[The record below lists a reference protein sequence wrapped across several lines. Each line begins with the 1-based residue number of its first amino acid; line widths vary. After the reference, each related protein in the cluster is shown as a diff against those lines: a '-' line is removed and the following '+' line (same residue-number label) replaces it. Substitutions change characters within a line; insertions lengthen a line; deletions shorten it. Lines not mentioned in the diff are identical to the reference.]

1 MKNMFRNVFAVAA
14 VLSCGLL
21 GLNACFESGNPSGSG
36 CTAHSDCDADAGLI
50 CSAQGQC
57 VAGQLCSDDDDC
69 TDVDKRCNKDRG
81 VCESDFQCG
90 DDNPC
95 PDGQHCTT
103 SGYCEA
109 DSIEPGDVGDDCS
122 AKYPCKEGLVCG
134 SDDKCEEPSE
144 DALPYKFVRIDDL
157 TSGNPK
163 KEEDFGADIDAIVLD
178 KADGQPS
185 YAKNVVDYHHGG
197 GFYEGKA
204 ENVVYDL
211 ASSKIKG
218 APDSFYEYPEVTNC
232 HLYINKDP
240 ENATFISLGGNGGYI
255 VVEMEKAIEK
265 GDKLDVLEV
274 GDCTFDDDA
283 AGKGGKAVKEN
294 VKVQI
299 SVAADAV
306 DAQWVVLTEDS
317 FGPKITSTIPDL
329 PAVKNSEVQH
339 KPAAE

>member
-1 MKNMFRNVFAVAA
+1 MKNMFRNAFAVAA
-14 VLSCGLL
+14 VLSFGLL

-36 CTAHSDCDADAGLI
+36 CTAHSDCDAKAGLI

-95 PDGQHCTT
+95 PAGQHCTT
-103 SGYCEA
+103 SGYCED
-109 DSIEPGDVGDDCS
+109 DSIEQGDVGDDCS

-144 DALPYKFVRIDDL
+144 DALPYKFVRVDDL
-157 TSGNPK
+157 YK
-163 KEEDFGADIDAIVLD
+163 KGDTNSKEDYGADIDAIVLD

-185 YAKNVVDYHHGG
+185 YAKNVVDYKHGG
-197 GFYEGKA
+197 GFYTGSHEA
-204 ENVVYDL
+204 EADV
-211 ASSKIKG
+211 ASKKVLG

-240 ENATFISLGGNGGYI
+240 SNAAFVSLGGEGGYI
-255 VVEMEKAIEK
+255 IVEMEKAIEK

-274 GDCTFDDDA
+274 GDCTYDDDA
-283 AGKGGKAVKEN
+283 DGKGGKAVKEP

-299 SVAADAV
+299 SVAADAI
-306 DAQWVVLTEDS
+306 DSQWVVLTEKSD
-317 FGPKITSTIPDL
+317 GPKITSVIPDL
-329 PAVKNSEVQH
+329 PAVKNSDVQH
-339 KPAAE
+339 KAAE